1 MRRRRHS
8 AVAIPARYRNRP
20 ARLRACLH
28 RAWSIADDF
37 QLTRGT
43 VAVLQAILA
52 TGLVVDNPFRPIYPR
67 KTTLARY
74 ADVGQATVY
83 RALRDLEAKDLIL
96 RHEQERLEDGTLDI
110 TTIQI
115 TPRLAAA
122 LSLVVDSP
130 SLHDGNSTQQTR
142 TPSSAVLETVGP
154 LDVPTYPEIVAQ
166 DTARPLTTVQT
177 PAPATRSVPKK
188 IDGLIAGPICREQNS
203 EPKASVNYQSAPV
216 PFVRIEGRSVA
227 QELLWLITEKRLTFG
242 GLFELQRLAKQVPG
256 QCLSDFVALR
266 SDRIRQ
272 LQTTTDCYKYLRTLI
287 AQKLDAKHLLQ
298 LRAARQHSEHRAV
311 QRQQAAAARTAWI
324 RARHEQIFVDPT
336 TRTTY
341 RINANHGLLELGHDG
356 RSTQQPSLRL
366 TGRFIQDVQAGR
378 LVPFVASTPTASPAR
393 RTEALQAM
401 KTMLK
406 RVSYGHGADS
416 TARGSVG

>member
-1 MRRRRHS
+1 M
-8 AVAIPARYRNRP
+8 
-20 ARLRACLH
+20 
-28 RAWSIADDF
+28 ADDF

-52 TGLVVDNPFRPIYPR
+52 TGLVVDDPFRPIYPR

-83 RALRDLEAKDLIL
+83 RALRDLEAKDLIT
-96 RHEQERLEDGTLDI
+96 RKEQERLEDGTLAI
-110 TTIQI
+110 TTIHI
-115 TPRLAAA
+115 TRRLAAA
-122 LSLVVDSP
+122 LSLAVDYP
-130 SLHDGNSTQQTR
+130 SLTDFNSAQQPV
-142 TPSSAVLETVGP
+142 TPNSSHLEASGALTISTAPAASAQHIP
-154 LDVPTYPEIVAQ
+154 LAPALVAQPQPVPTA
-166 DTARPLTTVQT
+166 PL
-177 PAPATRSVPKK
+177 ATKK
-188 IDGLIAGPICREQNS
+188 IGGLIAGPICREQNG
-203 EPKASVNYQSAPV
+203 EPKTSVNYQSAPAR
-216 PFVRIEGRSVA
+216 FVRTEGRSVA

-256 QCLSDFVALR
+256 QCLSDYVALR

-272 LQTTTDCYKYLRTLI
+272 LQTTNDCYKYLRNLI
-287 AQKLDAKHLLQ
+287 SQRLDAKYLLQ
-298 LRAARQHSEHRAV
+298 LRVAHQHREQQAL
-311 QRQQAAAARTAWI
+311 QRQQAEAARTAWI

-336 TRTTY
+336 TRITY

-378 LVPFVASTPTASPAR
+378 LVPFVPSSPTASPAR

-401 KTMLK
+401 KAMLK
-406 RVSYGHGADS
+406 GSH
-416 TARGSVG
+416 TAMPLIVEPVGR

>member
-1 MRRRRHS
+1 M
-8 AVAIPARYRNRP
+8 
-20 ARLRACLH
+20 
-28 RAWSIADDF
+28 ADDF

-52 TGLVVDNPFRPIYPR
+52 TGLVVEDPFRPIYPR

-83 RALRDLEAKDLIL
+83 RALRDLEAKDLIT
-96 RHEQERLEDGTLDI
+96 RQEQERLEDGTLDI

-115 TPRLAAA
+115 TRRLAVA
-122 LSLVVDSP
+122 LSIVVDSP
-130 SLHDGNSTQQTR
+130 SLPACNSSQEQLP
-142 TPSSAVLETVGP
+142 TPN
-154 LDVPTYPEIVAQ
+154 
-166 DTARPLTTVQT
+166 TTVEVTATPTITAHPEQSVQPTPLPPTHQPQT
-177 PAPATRSVPKK
+177 IPLRAVPFIPKK
-188 IDGLIAGPICREQNS
+188 IDGLIAGPICREQSS
-203 EPKASVNYQSAPV
+203 EPKASVNYQSASPR
-216 PFVRIEGRSVA
+216 FVRIEGRSVA

-272 LQTTTDCYKYLRTLI
+272 LQTTNDCYKYLRTLI

-311 QRQQAAAARTAWI
+311 QRHQAAAARTAWI

-406 RVSYGHGADS
+406 TVSYGHGADS
-416 TARGSVG
+416 TARCSVG